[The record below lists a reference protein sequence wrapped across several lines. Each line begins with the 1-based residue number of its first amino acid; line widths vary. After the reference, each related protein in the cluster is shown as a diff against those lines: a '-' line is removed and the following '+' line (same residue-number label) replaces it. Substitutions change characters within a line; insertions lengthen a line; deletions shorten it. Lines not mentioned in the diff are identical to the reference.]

1 MAETDD
7 MAYGYARPLS
17 VSRWPGLHP
26 TPTALRGAAQFVA
39 TLLALEQT
47 YRLACAGPTVSLY
60 HLVIY
65 GLLAQTEQRGHLR
78 L

>member
-1 MAETDD
+1 MA
-7 MAYGYARPLS
+7 YARPLS
-17 VSRWPGLHP
+17 RWPGGAYTLHRR
-26 TPTALRGAAQFVA
+26 LYGAAQFVA